1 MRGSMRTICARVLCA
16 FALATAV
23 QACSGGLSGFIV
35 DQRNRQGDLALGNG
49 NAKEALLEYRLA
61 IAVDAQDAHA
71 RAGLARAEIA
81 LAEQAFEHSKFED
94 ANADLAVAAKYD
106 PGNVRV
112 AELRVAVDQARV
124 KREIVLSNYPT
135 YKETGLE
142 LRKAYAQLKTQS
154 SAIVTTLNRFDYTY
168 DSSTLVRAITASKAL
183 AADVSKLTARLTNY
197 RQLVEA
203 GSPEKSGAPLAPAA
217 SLLPLP

>member
-1 MRGSMRTICARVLCA
+1 MSTICARVLCA
-16 FALATAV
+16 LALATAGTG
-23 QACSGGLSGFIV
+23 CSGGLTGFIV
-35 DQRNRQGDLALGNG
+35 DQRNHQGDLALGNG
-49 NAKEALLEYRLA
+49 NAKEALLAYRLA
-61 IAVDAQDAHA
+61 IDVDARNEHA
-71 RAGLARAEIA
+71 RTGLARAEIA
-81 LAEQAFEHSKFED
+81 LAEEAFERSKFED
-94 ANADLAVAAKYD
+94 ASADLAVAAKYD

-135 YKETGLE
+135 YKETGME
-142 LRKAYAQLKTQS
+142 LRKAYAQLRNES
-154 SAIVTTLNRFDYTY
+154 NAIVLTLNRFDYTY
-168 DSSTLVRAITASKAL
+168 DSSTLVRAITASKVL
-183 AADVSKLTARLTNY
+183 GADVSKLTARLINY

>member
-1 MRGSMRTICARVLCA
+1 MFG
-16 FALATAV
+16 ALALSAAV
-23 QACSGGLSGFIV
+23 TGCSGGLTGFIV
-35 DQRNRQGDLALGNG
+35 AQRNHQGDLALGNG
-49 NAKEALLEYRLA
+49 NAKEALLAYRLA
-61 IAVDAQDAHA
+61 IDVDAQDAHA
-71 RAGLARAEIA
+71 RAGLAQAEIA
-81 LAEQAFEHSKFED
+81 LAEEAFERSKFED
-94 ANADLAVAAKYD
+94 ASADLAVAAKYD
-106 PGNVRV
+106 SGNVRV
-112 AELRVAVDQARV
+112 AELREAVDQARV

-142 LRKAYAQLKTQS
+142 LRKAYAQLKVQS

-168 DSSTLVRAITASKAL
+168 DSSALVRAIAASKLL
-183 AADVSKLTARLTNY
+183 AADVSKLTARLINY

>member
-1 MRGSMRTICARVLCA
+1 MRESMKRVFARLFFA
-16 FALATAV
+16 FAIVAPCAG
-23 QACSGGLSGFIV
+23 CSGGLTGFIV
-35 DQRNRQGDLALGNG
+35 DQRNHQGDLALKAGNG
-49 NAKEALLEYRLA
+49 KEALLAYRLA

-71 RAGLARAEIA
+71 RRGLAQAEIA
-81 LAEQAFEHSKFED
+81 LAEESFERSKFED
-94 ANADLAVAAKYD
+94 ASAALTVASKYD

-112 AELRVAVDQARV
+112 AELRLAVDQARV

-142 LRKAYAQLKTQS
+142 LRKAYSQLRVQS
-154 SAIVTTLNRFDYTY
+154 SAIVVALTRFDYTY
-168 DSSTLVRAITASKAL
+168 DSSELVKAIAASKL
-183 AADVSKLTARLTNY
+183 LGTDVSKLTTRLGNY

-203 GSPEKSGAPLAPAA
+203 GSPEKTGTPLAPAA